1 MWVWSDYETCLR
13 LLESDTQLQY
23 VDKHKTTVVLSA
35 PGDGCKSFLTGSG
48 SFCPDSEFI
57 DRNRI
62 VLTGS
67 GFLFYFCFK
76 IWGFDGCSTV
86 R

>member
-1 MWVWSDYETCLR
+1 MLPPDNEGGTDPSITNIYSLVWSDYETSLR

-62 VLTGS
+62 
-67 GFLFYFCFK
+67 F
-76 IWGFDGCSTV
+76 
-86 R
+86 